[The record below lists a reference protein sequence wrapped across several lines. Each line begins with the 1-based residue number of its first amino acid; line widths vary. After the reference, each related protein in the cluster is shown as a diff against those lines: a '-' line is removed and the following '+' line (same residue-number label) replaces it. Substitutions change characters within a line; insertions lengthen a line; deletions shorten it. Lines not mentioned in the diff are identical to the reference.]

1 MIKPEMA
8 PTLFTVLIVA
18 CNGQVMTM
26 KSNPRSVEDLRA
38 AVAASFQV
46 SPPRVSGGGA
56 NGSARGDYSPPSRED
71 QQRAIQTRMPAL
83 GLSDG
88 ASLDGAVVRI
98 VRDARSDYPRLIILN
113 RSRLDEHAFLIARS
127 ILLRDVAQFP
137 QPQTTRV
144 ITLWGDLKQSIEAN
158 GKVQWKRSQAIV
170 VRPSDPERM
179 SARMRAYIAKE
190 RDGAVIDVAG
200 TGPVRIV
207 VDPRTIT
214 VSDFAA
220 P

>member
-1 MIKPEMA
+1 
-8 PTLFTVLIVA
+8 
-18 CNGQVMTM
+18 M
-26 KSNPRSVEDLRA
+26 KSKPRSVEDLRA
-38 AVAASFQV
+38 AVGASFQV
-46 SPPRVSGGGA
+46 SLPRASSGEA
-56 NGSARGDYSPPSRED
+56 NGSARGDFSLPSREE
-71 QQRAIQTRMPAL
+71 QQRAIQTHMPAV
-83 GLSDG
+83 GLSEG
-88 ASLDGAVVRI
+88 ASLDGAVARI
-98 VRDARSDYPRLIILN
+98 VRDARSEYPRLIILN

-158 GKVQWKRSQAIV
+158 GEVQWKRSQAIV

-190 RDGAVIDVAG
+190 RDGADIDVVG
-200 TGPVRIV
+200 TGRVRIV

-214 VSDFAA
+214 LSDFAA
-220 P
+220 PLSSSASRPKW